1 MSLRICY
8 LAVYA
13 FTIIVSGR
21 IKAIGAEVAKD
32 PHRLSDHFAKA
43 RETTLSS
50 LVGRFI
56 VVGSEP
62 VTGKTYRGSVV
73 VTRQGNSLHVREL
86 IDGKARIGTGA
97 IEFEPEAPTL
107 EVVFEKRGI
116 RASYGTWPFGAKEQP
131 RASGWVRLAN
141 EDYRR
146 RERLGMEVWYDDQRP
161 PYPASVQTQINSV
174 LENQP
179 KTDAELMQADVG
191 DYRIVGEDTGITGK
205 GRVYTGKVRVRF
217 TGKRLTIHGSIDG
230 KLVRGEMVCFIGA
243 KPTLI
248 KYQAGGQS
256 MLSFA
261 GVYGVGDNYPRI
273 CGYFYPVSD
282 SSQVIP
288 NSSPKLETW
297 FFDWKN
303 SE

>member
-8 LAVYA
+8 LVVYVFA
-13 FTIIVSGR
+13 ITVSGT

-32 PHRLSDHFAKA
+32 PHRLSDYFAKA
-43 RETTLSS
+43 RETTLSL

-56 VVGSEP
+56 VVGSQP

-73 VTRQGNSLHVREL
+73 VTREGNSLHVREL
-86 IDGKARIGTGA
+86 IDGKARIGIGT

-107 EVVFEKRGI
+107 EVLFEKSGI
-116 RASYGTWPFGAKEQP
+116 RASYGTWPYRVTQQP
-131 RASGWVRLAN
+131 RASGWVGLAN
-141 EDYRR
+141 GDYHD
-146 RERLGMEVWYDDQRP
+146 RERLGMEVWYNDQRLP
-161 PYPASVQTQINSV
+161 NPAAVQRQLNSV
-174 LENQP
+174 LKNQP
-179 KTDAELMQADVG
+179 KTDAELMQGDVG
-191 DYRIVGEDTGITGK
+191 DYRIVGEDTGT
-205 GRVYTGKVRVRF
+205 GRVYTGKVRVQF
-217 TGKRLTIHGSIDG
+217 TGKRLTIDGSIDG
-230 KLVRGEMVCFIGA
+230 KIARGEMVCFSNS

-248 KYQAGGQS
+248 KYRVGAQS

-261 GVYGVGDNYPRI
+261 GAYGVGDNYPRI
-273 CGYFYPVSD
+273 CGYFYRLSD

-288 NSSPKLETW
+288 NLSPRLETW